1 MRRLAVSWII
11 STALFAAPALA
22 QVYKWVDEKGL
33 VNYGDKPPASGKG
46 SHPLGQGSGSVN
58 VVPGIPKEELD
69 RLRQQGE
76 QQRVQRLER
85 EVDDLRAQL
94 SSRANI
100 APETVYTEVYVPT
113 YGYLRPPRRVPG
125 LATVFEVKMIRSA

>member
-11 STALFAAPALA
+11 STTLFAAPALA

-33 VNYGDKPPASGKG
+33 VNYGDKPPAQGKG
-46 SHPLGQGSGSVN
+46 SQPLGEGSGSVN

-76 QQRVQRLER
+76 QQRLQRLER
-85 EVDDLRAQL
+85 ELDELRAQL
-94 SSRANI
+94 SSRPHVV
-100 APETVYTEVYVPT
+100 PEAV
-113 YGYLRPPRRVPG
+113 
-125 LATVFEVKMIRSA
+125 